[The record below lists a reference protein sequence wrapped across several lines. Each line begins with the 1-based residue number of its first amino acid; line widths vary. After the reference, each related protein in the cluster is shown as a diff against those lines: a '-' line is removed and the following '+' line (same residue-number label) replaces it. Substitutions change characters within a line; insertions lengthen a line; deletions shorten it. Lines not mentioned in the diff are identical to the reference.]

1 MSNKFREINL
11 CIEYNLINV
20 SKEISSFIFMYFTL
34 DTGSSGFSEKSVLV
48 HQITGVLSQKIEI
61 FKEVQC

>member
-1 MSNKFREINL
+1 MSNKFREINP

-34 DTGSSGFSEKSVLV
+34 NTESSGFSEKSVLV
-48 HQITGVLSQKIEI
+48 HQITDVLSQKIEI
-61 FKEVQC
+61 FMDGQC